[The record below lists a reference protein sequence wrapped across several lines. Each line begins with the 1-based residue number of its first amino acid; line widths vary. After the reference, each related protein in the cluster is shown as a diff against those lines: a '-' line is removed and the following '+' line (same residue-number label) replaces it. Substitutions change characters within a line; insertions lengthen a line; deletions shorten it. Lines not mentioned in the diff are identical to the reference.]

1 MNAIKTTMFALLMTF
16 SLVTVGEVEAKK
28 SHKSHKQSHSHAK
41 HHKHAKSHKNSSKTN
56 KKTSKVFQK
65 NKNNL
70 SKQKISPSALS
81 HIKDRHWHNASQ
93 GANTS
98 HFSQNMTDKKLNRL
112 ATKTIKKGSERPS
125 SHGQGRSTHQYRF
138 NKPIGTTTTG
148 KKAHALRVVTDAN
161 NNVITAFPV
170 K

>member
-1 MNAIKTTMFALLMTF
+1 MNVFKTTLFTFLMTF
-16 SLVTVGEVEAKK
+16 FLVFVGEVEAKK
-28 SHKSHKQSHSHAK
+28 NHKSHKHAHSRAHSHPK
-41 HHKHAKSHKNSSKTN
+41 GHQHKSNTN
-56 KKTSKVFQK
+56 KKTSTVFQQNK
-65 NKNNL
+65 KNN
-70 SKQKISPSALS
+70 SQSNISPSALS

-98 HFSQNMTDKKLNRL
+98 HFSQSMTDKKLNRL
-112 ATKTIKKGSERPS
+112 ATKTINKGSQRPS
-125 SHGQGRSTHQYRF
+125 THGQGRSTHQYTF

-148 KKAHALRVVTDAN
+148 QKAHALRVVTDAN